1 MDYVLHILIVI
12 GLYTILATSLNLA
25 WGYTGL
31 LSFTHAAFAGIGA
44 YVTALTLTRLGLNF
58 FLAVALACA
67 FTALVGAALAA
78 VTARLGGDYFILAV
92 LGFQIVATAV
102 LLNWVDL
109 TRGPF
114 GLHGIPRPSLFGYPL
129 ASTWQYL
136 ILVALATVL
145 VLAVV
150 HRTVTL
156 PFGRILRAIRED
168 EVAALVLGKDVVRAK
183 VVAFAVSSGAA
194 ALAGGL
200 YAHYYSY
207 IDPFIFDIHESILL
221 ATMVVVG
228 GISLRGSL
236 VAVVILLLFPEALR
250 AVNLPGEVTAHL
262 RQILYGGLLFAFMLL
277 RPQGIFG
284 PRRA

>member
-12 GLYTILATSLNLA
+12 GLYTILAASLNLA

-44 YVTALTLTRLGLNF
+44 YATALSLMHLGLNF
-58 FLAVALACA
+58 FLALPLACA
-67 FTALVGAALAA
+67 LAALLGALLAA
-78 VTARLGGDYFILAV
+78 ATARLGGDYFILAV

-114 GLHGIPRPSLFGYPL
+114 GLYGIPRPNLFGHQFD
-129 ASTWQYL
+129 ATWEYL
-136 ILVALATVL
+136 LLVAAGMGI
-145 VLAVV
+145 VLAVIY
-150 HRTVTL
+150 RTVTL

-168 EVAALVLGKDVVRAK
+168 EVAALVLGKDVARVK
-183 VVAFAVSSGAA
+183 VVAFTVSSGCA

-236 VAVVILLLFPEALR
+236 VAVVILLLFPEGLR
-250 AVNLPGEVTAHL
+250 AVNAPGEVTAHL
-262 RQILYGGLLFAFMLL
+262 RQILYGGLLFAFMLF

-284 PRRA
+284 ARRA